1 MDFPVEIVALF
12 CSAFGIVVWSKQ
24 KETEKRI
31 EVIENKMVSKF
42 DLLNSNLNDLSIA
55 IKELQVLY
63 NVKSSD

>member
-12 CSAFGIVVWSKQ
+12 FSAFGFVVWSKQ
-24 KETEKRI
+24 KETERRI

-42 DLLNSNLNDLSIA
+42 DDLNNNLNDLSIA

-63 NVKSSD
+63 SMKNGD